1 MVSVGFEVVEIP
13 PGIMLGR
20 LNPLSRSGPAV
31 MSGSHL
37 DAVPAA
43 GRFDG
48 IVGVVGA
55 PEVGRMLAEP

>member
-31 MSGSHL
+31 LSGSHI

-43 GRFDG
+43 ERFDS
-48 IVGVVGA
+48 IVGAVQHRFPRCRGA
-55 PEVGRMLAEP
+55 